1 MAPNGSKQ
9 KGERNMKRTWW
20 ILMLAVVLGLG
31 FYGVATADTL
41 DDIVKNGE
49 LRIVC
54 QTQGTPFSFIDKN
67 GKRTGYAV
75 DIANLM
81 GKEMGVKVTFLIMTG
96 TVCFLR
102 FSQRRGMFWQQI

>member
-1 MAPNGSKQ
+1 
-9 KGERNMKRTWW
+9 MKKTWW

-67 GKRTGYAV
+67 G
-75 DIANLM
+75 
-81 GKEMGVKVTFLIMTG
+81 
-96 TVCFLR
+96 
-102 FSQRRGMFWQQI
+102 